1 MLALVAA
8 AVAALD
14 GDVVLQEG
22 GAEDHELGPPLV
34 EGAHLDRALEG
45 RVPLVDVLRVEDL
58 QRGEKQMMP
67 GVRNTYGAWE
77 IELAARIQMC
87 SLVRAIYSETVFP
100 LEDFRLGRK

>member
-58 QRGEKQMMP
+58 QRGEKQMM
-67 GVRNTYGAWE
+67 
-77 IELAARIQMC
+77 
-87 SLVRAIYSETVFP
+87 S
-100 LEDFRLGRK
+100 